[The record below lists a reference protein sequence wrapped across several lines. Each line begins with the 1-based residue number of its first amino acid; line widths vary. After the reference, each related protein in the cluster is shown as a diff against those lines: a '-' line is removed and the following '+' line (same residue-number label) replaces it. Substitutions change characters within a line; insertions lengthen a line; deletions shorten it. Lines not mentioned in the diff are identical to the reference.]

1 VELKVT
7 IWEIGNLATKM
18 SKNVAFQENRP
29 FSWTKSGQ
37 IGRKIVTITLTPGLL
52 KKVISGVVINIGL
65 VSAQLAAVHDHDG
78 VGAVA
83 AGGLAGA
90 AHRRLLGR
98 PRQEPPDPDSEGLA
112 RKRPVMASGE
122 VLRVFSSFLCSL
134 FPGPMFVV

>member
-52 KKVISGVVINIGL
+52 KKSFPASSSTLGSFQHNLLPYTITM
-65 VSAQLAAVHDHDG
+65 VSALSLQ
-78 VGAVA
+78 
-83 AGGLAGA
+83 
-90 AHRRLLGR
+90 
-98 PRQEPPDPDSEGLA
+98 
-112 RKRPVMASGE
+112 E
-122 VLRVFSSFLCSL
+122 VLLERPIGDYSDGLDKNHLIQIRKAWLGKGQSWLLVRF
-134 FPGPMFVV
+134 